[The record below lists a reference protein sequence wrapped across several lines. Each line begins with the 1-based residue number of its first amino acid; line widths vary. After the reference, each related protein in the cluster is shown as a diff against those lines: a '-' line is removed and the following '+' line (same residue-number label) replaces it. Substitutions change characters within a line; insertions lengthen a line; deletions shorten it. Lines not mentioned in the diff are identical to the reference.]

1 MKTFH
6 LGSTCFWAV
15 LVLVAGVLLAS
26 CQPPERVAPPER
38 PKKPSLMERAES
50 ALEQEDFEQASKL
63 YLKALEEEDLSRQL
77 EIRAWQGVARSA
89 LQSGRPDLVRK
100 SLKRWRVLE
109 PDTPDTWSWQEIR
122 SGLIRR
128 QEGPEA
134 YASHLRDLLDPE
146 RPWSL
151 VMGAGRALTDLYSE
165 RGELRKISKALKRL
179 DEVAEGEDQRGKVL
193 DFAQDMISDMSGKRR
208 QELFEA
214 APDAER
220 DRFPAVLVRWER
232 ALDRFRQDE
241 ADWKDTWDDL
251 AAILEKTGDFVR
263 SRLGEKLRKLE
274 EKHGRPATG
283 VVLLL
288 PLSGGYGDIAWKIG
302 RGADAA
308 QWGMSR
314 KGRPI
319 RLKAIN
325 TQEDGWLERLSGLS
339 ATYSIVGGPVR
350 ESSWKKLHQAGLHED
365 FAVFTFRS
373 ELGRGT
379 EGEDAYRFF
388 PGRDD
393 QVRALLDVSRDE
405 LDLSTFGVLYPKSS
419 FGRSMARSFW
429 NATVQ
434 EDLQLNGLGFYN
446 PRRITSYEDKVADY
460 LHVPEGFLEE
470 DEKEQDTNAT
480 NATQNATRVPK
491 PDFEAVF
498 LPDSFSRAR
507 ILIPEFFLFNQP
519 DLVFLGPALWEQEIK
534 RISGLDTRYFNL
546 TLMASP
552 WWPDNPSRQV
562 RLLRHVLE
570 QGVQEGPDFWVGLG
584 YDFVRFAAKLG
595 PKTAD
600 SSNGDLSRELAGM
613 SGFEWTL
620 APISWNEQGK
630 ARQDLFILRPAPDG
644 VARVQPEKL
653 SSRLEKARE
662 MKRKWRERTKG
673 NATKEVNA
681 TGRDLNATFEELN
694 ATRPSGESDS
704 DWEGSRDDSR

>member
-6 LGSTCFWAV
+6 SGSRCFWAV

-26 CQPPERVAPPER
+26 CQPPKRVAPPER

-89 LQSGRPDLVRK
+89 LQSGRPDLARR

-109 PDTPDTWSWQEIR
+109 PDTSDTWAWQKIR

-151 VMGAGRALTDLYSE
+151 VRQAARALTDLYSQRE
-165 RGELRKISKALKRL
+165 EPQKISGVLKRL
-179 DEVAEGEDQRGKVL
+179 DQVAQGEDQRGKVL
-193 DFAQDMISDMSGKRR
+193 DFAQDVISDMPDKRR
-208 QELFEA
+208 QELFQA
-214 APDAER
+214 APEAER
-220 DRFPAVLVRWER
+220 DRFPAVIVSWER
-232 ALDRFRQDE
+232 ALDRFRLDE

-251 AAILEKTGDFVR
+251 AAVLEKTGPFVR
-263 SRLGEKLRKLE
+263 SRLGGKLRKLE
-274 EKHGRPATG
+274 QKHGRPATG

-302 RGADAA
+302 RGSDAA
-308 QWGMSR
+308 QWSMSR

-325 TQEDGWLERLSGLS
+325 TQEDGWLKRLSRLS
-339 ATYSIVGGPVR
+339 ATYSLVGGPVR
-350 ESSWKKLHQAGLHED
+350 ESSWKKLHQAGLHQD
-365 FAVFTFRS
+365 FEVFTFRS

-393 QVRALLDVSRDE
+393 QVRALMEVSRDE
-405 LDLSTFGVLYPKSS
+405 LDISSFGVLYPKSS

-434 EDLQLNGLGFYN
+434 EDVQLNGLGFYN
-446 PRRITSYEDKVADY
+446 PRRITSYEEKVSDY
-460 LHVPEGFLEE
+460 LHVPEDYGKE
-470 DEKEQDTNAT
+470 DKQEANAT
-480 NATQNATRVPK
+480 NATQNATRIPK

-507 ILIPEFFLFNQP
+507 ILIPEFFFFNQP
-519 DLVFLGPALWEQEIK
+519 DMVFLGPALWEQEIK

-552 WWPDNPSRQV
+552 WWPDNASRQLK
-562 RLLRHVLE
+562 LLRHTLK

-584 YDFVRFAAKLG
+584 YDFVRFAAQLG
-595 PKTAD
+595 PKAGD
-600 SSNGDLSRELAGM
+600 SSNGDLSRKLAGM

-620 APISWNEQGK
+620 APISWNEQGR
-630 ARQDLFILRPAPDG
+630 ARQDLFILRPTPDG
-644 VARVQPEKL
+644 VARVQSEKL

-662 MKRKWRERTKG
+662 MKRKWRQRTQG
-673 NATKEVNA
+673 NATKQVNA
-681 TGRDLNATFEELN
+681 TGGDLNATLEELN
-694 ATRPSGESDS
+694 ATGTSGESDS
-704 DWEGSRDDSR
+704 DW